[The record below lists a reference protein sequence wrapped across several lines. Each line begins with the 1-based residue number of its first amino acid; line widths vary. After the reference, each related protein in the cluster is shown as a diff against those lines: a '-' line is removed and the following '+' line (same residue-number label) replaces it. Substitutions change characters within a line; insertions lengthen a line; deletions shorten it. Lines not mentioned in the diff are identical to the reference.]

1 MKKNLSLG
9 KNIFLLFSVKMSGFL
24 LPLVTLPYLARVLG
38 AEEFGRVAVA
48 QSMALVL
55 SVLIE
60 YGFSLSAT
68 RDAARYRHEPEKMA
82 SLVCRVHGAKIFLSV
97 VALLAATASLKF
109 VGGISGVAFA
119 TGAWIY
125 ALVIGISPIWY
136 YQGIERV
143 KLFSMLDITGKA
155 ISVILIILLV
165 QAEDASWVLFLQ
177 AAGPAATAAVSI
189 FWLYRSVEFKIP
201 RFSHVLSGLREGA
214 SMFVFRAAISLYT
227 LANVF
232 VLGIFVGPIQVAYF
246 AGAEKLARGA
256 ASMIGPVSQ
265 AVYPRVA
272 RLVFEDRPAAIRL
285 VQKTMAGMFLGA
297 IAVSILVYVF
307 SSEITML
314 VFGPAYGP
322 VAEMMRGMIWI
333 VPLIATGNVLGIQW
347 MLALKMDKEFN
358 FAVIAAGLVNLMVA
372 ALLSR
377 EWGAKGMVV
386 ACVLSEAMVVILIL
400 RALLRKKALPLI
412 MKTSS

>member
-1 MKKNLSLG
+1 
-9 KNIFLLFSVKMSGFL
+9 MSGFL

-189 FWLYRSVEFKIP
+189 FGSTDLSNSRYLASPTSCRVCVKARQCLF
-201 RFSHVLSGLREGA
+201 SGLRSA
-214 SMFVFRAAISLYT
+214 SIHWPTYLF
-227 LANVF
+227 
-232 VLGIFVGPIQVAYF
+232 
-246 AGAEKLARGA
+246 
-256 ASMIGPVSQ
+256 
-265 AVYPRVA
+265 
-272 RLVFEDRPAAIRL
+272 
-285 VQKTMAGMFLGA
+285 
-297 IAVSILVYVF
+297 
-307 SSEITML
+307 
-314 VFGPAYGP
+314 
-322 VAEMMRGMIWI
+322 
-333 VPLIATGNVLGIQW
+333 
-347 MLALKMDKEFN
+347 
-358 FAVIAAGLVNLMVA
+358 
-372 ALLSR
+372 
-377 EWGAKGMVV
+377 
-386 ACVLSEAMVVILIL
+386 
-400 RALLRKKALPLI
+400 
-412 MKTSS
+412 